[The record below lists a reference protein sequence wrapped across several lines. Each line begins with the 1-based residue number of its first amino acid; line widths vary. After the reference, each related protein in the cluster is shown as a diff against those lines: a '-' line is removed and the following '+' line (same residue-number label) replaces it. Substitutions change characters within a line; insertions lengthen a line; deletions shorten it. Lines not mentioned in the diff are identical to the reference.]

1 MSKNTQNKY
10 TVITDISIVIA
21 NQKGSVGKSPLSFN
35 IAYDLNMKIIT
46 NDKSALIGCY
56 KENTTLTNN
65 IKFQQNTL
73 YDCGGF
79 TAPGIIEIVK
89 KVDLVIIPVFND
101 PSSLIQTKDT
111 LKQFL
116 PFAKK
121 IIIVTTKTE
130 GKDAQVIKKSLD
142 KKYPDLT
149 YFNLPLTK
157 AFNHSLKK
165 GKSIKE
171 LVTKDKIQN
180 NWFGDFT
187 KNYYEPLLDHI
198 KKELGD

>member
-1 MSKNTQNKY
+1 MSTQTKY
-10 TVITDISIVIA
+10 DLFTEESIVIA
-21 NQKGSVGKSPLSFN
+21 NKKGSVGKSPLSFN
-35 IAYDLNMKIIT
+35 IAYDLGMKIIT

-65 IKFQQNTL
+65 ITYQKNTL

-79 TAPGIIEIVK
+79 TAPGIIDVVK

-111 LKQFL
+111 LKQLL

-121 IIIVTTKTE
+121 IVIVTTKTE
-130 GKDAQVIKKSLD
+130 GKDAQAIKKSLD

-165 GKSIKE
+165 GRSIKE
-171 LVTKDKIQN
+171 LVAKDKIQN
-180 NWFGDFT
+180 NWFGDFV
-187 KNYYEPLLDHI
+187 KNYYDPLLDHI
-198 KKELGD
+198 KKELGV